1 MKIDVRVI
9 NEDVDKEWIN
19 RRKSDDDL
27 FIKYMGNISIM
38 IIAQKTIDANLS
50 IDEIKEEIL
59 KYLEDLNHR
68 CVLYGT
74 HCTVSLIDEEI
85 GEGKSKIMID
95 GKVFISPF
103 CVESNNIVAIIKN
116 ASGEDQ
122 TYIYEDSCRL
132 ITNKNIE
139 YVINNINNKKGA

>member
-1 MKIDVRVI
+1 MKIDVRII
-9 NEDVDKEWIN
+9 NEDPDRAWVN

-27 FIKYMGNISIM
+27 FIKDMGNVIT

-74 HCTVSLIDEEI
+74 HCTISLIDEEI
-85 GEGKSKIMID
+85 GEGKTKILID
-95 GKVFISPF
+95 NKVFISPF
-103 CVESNNIVAIIKN
+103 CVDANNIIGIIKN

-139 YVINNINNKKGA
+139 YVINNRKGA

>member
-9 NEDVDKEWIN
+9 NEDPDRAWVN

-27 FIKYMGNISIM
+27 FIKDMGNVIT

-74 HCTVSLIDEEI
+74 HCTISLIDEEI
-85 GEGKSKIMID
+85 GEGKTKILID
-95 GKVFISPF
+95 NKVFISPF
-103 CVESNNIVAIIKN
+103 CVDANNIIGIIKN

-139 YVINNINNKKGA
+139 YVINNRKGA

>member
-1 MKIDVRVI
+1 MKIDVRVVNNI
-9 NEDVDKEWIN
+9 PDRDWVERHKNDE
-19 RRKSDDDL
+19 DL
-27 FIKYMGNISIM
+27 FMKYNANISIM

-85 GEGKSKIMID
+85 GEGKTKIMID
-95 GKVFISPF
+95 GKVFISPW
-103 CVESNNIVAIIKN
+103 CVESNNIVGIIKN

-132 ITNKNIE
+132 ITNENIE
-139 YVINNINNKKGA
+139 YVINNRKGA